1 MKTYFPIYAKYR
13 FEILQLDIADISNLA
28 TANKN
33 YKYLLVA
40 IDVYSRLGFVVPM
53 KNKTANTVNSA
64 LIEILD
70 QTEPTMINCDNG
82 SEFINTD
89 FKKILTNRGVDDRFV
104 DRFIRTLRE
113 KINKYM
119 EMHNMTTYI
128 DVLQSIVKN
137 YNLAYH
143 SGIKKAPIDVMHD
156 DKVVNYT
163 FMKKYMKAK
172 EEEIIFN
179 IGDNV
184 RYMLNF
190 KQFEKHTLPKWSVVH
205 NITDKNVH
213 SYKLDNEKFH
223 KYYELQ
229 KVPVVQKLENPP
241 VELTRQHMA
250 REKTVQRKLTK
261 EGISMENIIDHT
273 RLRTKNKI
281 I

>member
-1 MKTYFPIYAKYR
+1 MKNYFPIYAKHR

-89 FKKILTNRGVDDRFV
+89 FKKILPNRGVDINYV
-104 DRFIRTLRE
+104 QIGSHHALGTIDRFIRTLRE

-119 EMHNMTTYI
+119 EMHNTTTYI

-137 YNLAYH
+137 YNLVYH
-143 SGIKKAPIDVMHD
+143 SGIKKA
-156 DKVVNYT
+156 VNYT

-172 EEEIIFN
+172 EEEILFD

-190 KQFEKHTLPKWSVVH
+190 KQFEKHSMPKWSVIH
-205 NITDKNVH
+205 KIIDKNVH
-213 SYKLDNEKFH
+213 SYKLDNGKFY

-229 KVPVVQKLENPP
+229 KVPEVQKLEKPDMGP
-241 VELTRQHMA
+241 TRQQIA
-250 REKTVQRKLTK
+250 RERTVKRKFKLT
-261 EGISMENIIDHT
+261 GIDMTNILNSKRQH
-273 RLRTKNKI
+273 
-281 I
+281 